1 MTIRHMRIFVEVYQH
16 RSITRAAEAL
26 HLAQPSVSLAVKE
39 LESYYGIQLFDRIG
53 RKICPTEGAKMF
65 YGYALHIVSLFD
77 EMDRNV
83 KNGDAWGTLSIGTSI
98 TIGTHILPV
107 LIKTFQKAHPGV
119 KVQAV
124 VSNSGDIERNV
135 LNNTIDL
142 GLIETQPEHDDICPV
157 PFMQDALYAVVSS
170 NHPLAERSEVTLAE
184 LSEYPFLMRE
194 HGSAGRE
201 ILDACFSAQQLTV
214 HPSLESSST
223 QAIVSAAAEGLGV
236 AVLPRLLVERD
247 VRDGLV
253 KTLPLS
259 PQLKRNLNII
269 YHKSKYL
276 TPNMCAFRDLC
287 MQYGKRSTTGK
298 AFLRETGEE

>member
-1 MTIRHMRIFVEVYQH
+1 MTIRHMRIFVEVYQ
-16 RSITRAAEAL
+16 RCSITRAAEAL

-77 EMDRNV
+77 EMERHV
-83 KNGDAWGTLSIGTSI
+83 KNWDALGTLCIGTSI

-107 LIKTFQKAHPGV
+107 LIKMFQKAYPGV

-142 GLIETQPEHDDICPV
+142 GLIETQPEHRDLCPV
-157 PFMQDALYAVVSS
+157 PFMQDALYAVVARD
-170 NHPLAERSEVTLAE
+170 HPLAERNAVSLAE

-214 HPSLESSST
+214 QPSMESSST
-223 QAIVSAAAEGLGV
+223 QAIVSGVAEGLGV
-236 AVLPRLLVERD
+236 AVLPELLVERD

-269 YHKSKYL
+269 YHKRKYL

-287 MQYGKRSTTGK
+287 LAYGKRAKSGE
-298 AFLRETGEE
+298 AVSLETPD